1 MIKHNKQTVLIDF
14 TNTSIQKVSVH
25 RVGNKTDEEDLRL
38 SKSLLDTSDLR
49 VKDLLFKFFLTP
61 FSNPEFYTFT
71 FSNEDFTLN
80 PLFNFASQIFGDSS
94 FHLNSIHIAR
104 HLYELSIHPQI
115 KSGDFFVAYISSLS
129 IDGESSDAIGL
140 FKSENTQ
147 AFLKLDSQQD
157 EFSIEYENGINIDKL
172 DKGCLIIN
180 TNKDSGY
187 KVCIID
193 KSNKAAEAQ
202 YWKDN
207 FLQLKPC
214 NDDYHHTK
222 EFMNIT
228 KNFVTQQLT
237 EDFVVSKA
245 DQIDLLNR
253 SVEYFKTHDTFE
265 KQDFET
271 QVFQDEEIIKSFRN
285 FDELYREQ
293 NDMEAN
299 DSFEISEQAVKKQ
312 AKVFKSVLKLDKNF
326 HIYIHGNKDLIEQGV
341 EKDGRKYYKIY
352 FDKEA

>member
-1 MIKHNKQTVLIDF
+1 M
-14 TNTSIQKVSVH
+14 
-25 RVGNKTDEEDLRL
+25 
-38 SKSLLDTSDLR
+38 
-49 VKDLLFKFFLTP
+49 
-61 FSNPEFYTFT
+61 
-71 FSNEDFTLN
+71 
-80 PLFNFASQIFGDSS
+80 
-94 FHLNSIHIAR
+94 
-104 HLYELSIHPQI
+104 
-115 KSGDFFVAYISSLS
+115 
-129 IDGESSDAIGL
+129 
-140 FKSENTQ
+140 
-147 AFLKLDSQQD
+147 
-157 EFSIEYENGINIDKL
+157 
-172 DKGCLIIN
+172 
-180 TNKDSGY
+180 
-187 KVCIID
+187 
-193 KSNKAAEAQ
+193 
-202 YWKDN
+202 
-207 FLQLKPC
+207 
-214 NDDYHHTK
+214 
-222 EFMNIT
+222 
-228 KNFVTQQLT
+228 TQQLT